1 MVVEES
7 RPIPGAPVEEAKPDH
22 LRQSDEV
29 GRPRH
34 RSRGKSIGLHL
45 LLIGAALVAL
55 FPVVFIVSNSF
66 TPENDILRQI
76 DTSGSSLDQLKAL
89 IDRAVPDSLY
99 LENYTHVLTRDDGI
113 FFTWFRNSILV
124 ATATTIFGVFIAA
137 TAGYAFSRYKFP
149 GARKGLS
156 GLLVIQMFPG
166 IILIVP
172 LFNILRSLN
181 VRAIVLVPALV
192 ALAVVLYFFF
202 RRLMEREWYGAI
214 AYAVSGTIGIA
225 VGYLL
230 GDRFLLLAA
239 IIGAAVLFLYGFTRR
254 QRDVVVLS
262 VVRISV
268 IVFSVF
274 AIITWALF
282 RAPDSLRLL
291 DNPWGLVFAYSSIAV
306 PFSTYMLKGYFDTIP
321 YSLEQAGMVDGLSP
335 FGAFWRIAVPLA
347 VPGLAVTAF
356 FSFIT
361 AWNEFMFAF
370 TFNLSSSSFTLPP
383 GLQTFVSQF
392 RTEWGAFSAA
402 AVLVSVPA
410 LIVFFAAQ
418 RFLVGGL
425 TAGGSKQ

>member
-29 GRPRH
+29 GQPRH
-34 RSRGKSIGLHL
+34 RSRRKSIGLHL

-89 IDRAVPDSLY
+89 IDRAIPDSLY
-99 LENYTHVLTRDDGI
+99 LENYQHVLTRDDGI
-113 FFTWFRNSILV
+113 FFTWFRNSVLV
-124 ATATTIFGVFIAA
+124 ATATTVFGVFIAA

-156 GLLVIQMFPG
+156 ALLVIQMFPG

-192 ALAVVLYFFF
+192 ALALVVYFFL

-230 GDRFLLLAA
+230 GDRFLLLMI
-239 IIGAAVLFLYGFTRR
+239 IIGAAVAFLYGFTRR
-254 QRDVVVLS
+254 QRDVTVLS

-274 AIITWALF
+274 AMITWALF